1 MTEELKRRGIAE
13 PIRKEGARRLRGLC
27 LVDNWREELNKM
39 IGIDGDGPR
48 PLTRTAVNW
57 ND

>member
-1 MTEELKRRGIAE
+1 V
-13 PIRKEGARRLRGLC
+13 P
-27 LVDNWREELNKM
+27 NWREKLNEM
-39 IGIDGDGPR
+39 IGISGDGPR